1 MIRFSFTELGIFL
14 PEYNG
19 MRIDSVKAI
28 IIDKAAEYYK
38 TLYGMGDYLDEDCF
52 VDYKWDVDFVQMFV
66 DIPDSSLMI
75 QPEYH

>member
-1 MIRFSFTELGIFL
+1 MIRFSFVELGINM

-19 MRIDSVKAI
+19 LRIDSINAL

-52 VDYKWDVDFVQMFV
+52 KHYRWRVDIVQRYV
-66 DIPDSSLMI
+66 DIPEDAFVI
-75 QPEYH
+75 VPQYH

>member
-19 MRIDSVKAI
+19 LTISSVNAL
-28 IIDKAAEYYK
+28 IIDKAAEMYK

-52 VDYKWDVDFVQMFV
+52 NHYDWNVDLIQRFVE
-66 DIPDSSLMI
+66 IPDNALVI
-75 QPEYH
+75 TPQYH

>member
-19 MRIDSVKAI
+19 MRIDSLNALF
-28 IIDKAAEYYK
+28 IDKAAEFYK

-52 VDYKWDVDFVQMFV
+52 VHYRWNVDIVQRFVE
-66 DIPDSSLMI
+66 IPDSAFVI
-75 QPEYH
+75 EPAYH